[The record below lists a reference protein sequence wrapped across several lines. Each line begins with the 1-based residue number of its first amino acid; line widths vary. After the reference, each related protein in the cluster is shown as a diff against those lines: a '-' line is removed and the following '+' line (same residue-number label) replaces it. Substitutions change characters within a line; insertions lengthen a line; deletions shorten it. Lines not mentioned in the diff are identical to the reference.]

1 MNQDQSI
8 RNKAALKAYKQSI
21 SRYIRAAMVL
31 NGIKY
36 DQLTERLQ
44 QLDIH
49 LTADNLRSKVS
60 KGMFS
65 ADLLVAIIQVLDTQE
80 QAMADII
87 KQVQQQS

>member
-65 ADLLVAIIQVLDTQE
+65 ADLFVAIIQVLDSQE
-80 QAMADII
+80 QAMTDII